1 VVASPPMGLVRVI
14 AAVVAAGLLVA
25 AAPAGAATIRADH
38 RCYTEGDP
46 IRITGSGFTP
56 RTPVAFRFDGNPFGA
71 PMADADGRIRARS
84 EVPRVKTRFRTVK
97 ITASDGQDTSRRAE
111 TTVTVTKLLVT
122 ISPISGPPDRTVT
135 FRARGFP
142 RARSLYVHYV
152 NPRRKVVKTVRL
164 GRTARPCGTTE
175 ARAQLIPFAKP
186 SAGTW
191 SLRFDTRQDY
201 SGTTRPQVRLPV
213 TVKGS

>member
-1 VVASPPMGLVRVI
+1 MRLARATT
-14 AAVVAAGLLVA
+14 AAVATGLLVA
-25 AAPAGAATIRADH
+25 AAPAGAATIQANQ

-56 RTPVAFRFDGNPFGA
+56 RTPVAFRFDGTPFGT
-71 PMADADGRIRARS
+71 PLADAAGRISARS

-97 ITASDGQDTSRRAE
+97 ITAIDGQDTSRRAE

-122 ISPISGPPDRTVT
+122 ISPMSGPPDRTVT

-152 NPRRKVVKTVRL
+152 NPRKKVVKTVRL
-164 GRTARPCGTTE
+164 GRTNRPCGTTQAS
-175 ARAQLIPFAKP
+175 ARLIPFAKP
-186 SAGTW
+186 RAGTW
-191 SLRFDTRQDY
+191 SLRFDTREHY

-213 TVKGS
+213 TVQGS